1 MDEKK
6 PEIVIGLAGPAGTD
20 LHGLAQSFEEKMS
33 PFGYRCRQIRVSQL
47 IQEFCD
53 APLNDKIRS
62 AKHDEKVRYL
72 MAAGDTLRK
81 QVGRGDALI
90 PLVVASIRSAQQGF
104 LGESFVATDTSATTG
119 AGGTSSE
126 EAPSAVP
133 ADQACYI
140 VNSLKHPD
148 EVRELRRIYGENFIL
163 VSGFA
168 SHSERMSNLCELIAK
183 SHTSTQNDRFKDEA
197 QDLINWDAQR
207 PGEKLGQNLRDTFHL
222 ADFFIRVSGD
232 YEREVERFL
241 DLLFGNPYFTPRFDE
256 FHMFEAK
263 AKSYRSADLSRQV
276 GAVIVDQAKAM
287 VASGCNE
294 VPIAGGGSYWPDE
307 DKAFDN
313 RDHTKRRDYNAVKK
327 YEIIEEM
334 ISFMA
339 AQGVMQFNK
348 QSSAT
353 EVVEKLLFGSSSTKF
368 KDLRVSNLIEFGR
381 VVHAEMN
388 AITEAARRGIAIGGG
403 TLYCTTFPCHMCA
416 RHVISAGIKK
426 VVYIEPYP
434 KSMTAD
440 LYDESVTIDG
450 DSGRNLEDERSPHPK
465 VVFEPFEGV
474 APSLY
479 TDLYKAGTRKNS
491 RGYTIEWSRQSARP
505 KSIRTAAAHIS
516 LEAPLFKQLEELE
529 EVGLEGVQGD

>member
-1 MDEKK
+1 
-6 PEIVIGLAGPAGTD
+6 
-20 LHGLAQSFEEKMS
+20 MS

-53 APLNDKIRS
+53 APLNARIQS
-62 AKHDEKVRYL
+62 AKHDEKVRHL
-72 MAAGDTLRK
+72 MAAGDALRK

-90 PLVVASIRSAQQGF
+90 PLVVASIRSARQGF
-104 LGESFVATDTSATTG
+104 LGGSVLTTDIPDDATGQGSG
-119 AGGTSSE
+119 SE
-126 EAPSAVP
+126 DAPSAVP

-140 VNSLKHPD
+140 INSLKHPD

-168 SHSERMSNLCELIAK
+168 SHTERMGNLCELIAK
-183 SHTSTQNDRFKDEA
+183 SHTSTQNDKFKNGA
-197 QDLINWDAQR
+197 QELINWDAQR

-241 DLLFGNPYFTPRFDE
+241 DLLFGNPYYTPRFDE

-276 GAVIVDQAKAM
+276 GAVIVDQANAM

-307 DKAFDN
+307 DKAYDN
-313 RDHTKRRDYNAVKK
+313 RDHVKRRDYNAVKK

-339 AQGVMQFNK
+339 DQGVMQLNEE
-348 QSSAT
+348 SSAT
-353 EVVEKLLFGSSSTKF
+353 EVVERLLFGSSSTKF

-388 AITEAARRGIAIGGG
+388 AVTEAARRGIAIGGG

-416 RHVISAGIKK
+416 RHVIAAGIRK

-450 DSGRNLEDERSPHPK
+450 DSGRDAEDERSPHPK
-465 VVFEPFEGV
+465 VSFEPFEGV
-474 APSLY
+474 APSIY
-479 TDLYKAGTRKNS
+479 TDLYKAGTRKNN
-491 RGYTIEWSRQSARP
+491 RGYTVNWTRQSARP
-505 KSIRTAAAHIS
+505 KSIRTGAAHLS
-516 LEAPLFKQLEELE
+516 LEAPLFKQLEELR
-529 EVGLEGVQGD
+529 EVSLKEVQGK